1 MDADTGLAVIGAG
14 AMGSALLAGMV
25 AGGAVAASQA
35 RVYDVVDGVR
45 DRVCAAIGAS
55 PARTPE
61 DAVRGARVVLLCV
74 KPGQVA
80 EALGQA
86 SPALK
91 PGQTVISIA
100 AGVSTGTLEA
110 CLPAGV
116 PVVRAMPNIG
126 STVAMGAT
134 AICAGSSAG
143 PEHLELAQRLLETTG
158 RVWVAP
164 ERLMDAVT
172 ALSGSGIAYVF
183 VFIEAMADG
192 GVRAG
197 LPRDMAQAMAVQVV
211 AGAAAL
217 AARGDL
223 HPAALKDRVTSP
235 AGTTIEGIATLESS
249 GFRGGV
255 IAAVTAAAR
264 RSAELGRA

>member
-1 MDADTGLAVIGAG
+1 MDTDAGLAVIGAG
-14 AMGSALLAGMV
+14 AMGSALLTGMV
-25 AGGAVAASQA
+25 AGGAVAPARA
-35 RVYDVVDGVR
+35 RVYDVVGEAR
-45 DRVCAAIGAS
+45 DRLCAATAV
-55 PARTPE
+55 AAAQTLA
-61 DAVRGARVVLLCV
+61 DAVRGAEVVLLCV

-80 EALGQA
+80 EVLAEASRVLEPGQA
-86 SPALK
+86 VL
-91 PGQTVISIA
+91 SIA
-100 AGVSTGTLEA
+100 AGVPTVTLES
-110 CLPAGV
+110 CLPDGI

-134 AICAGSSAG
+134 AICPGASAG
-143 PEHLELAQRLLETTG
+143 REHLELARRLLETTG
-158 RVWVAP
+158 RVWVVP

-172 ALSGSGIAYVF
+172 AVSGSGIAYVF
-183 VFIEAMADG
+183 VFIEALADG

-197 LPRDMAQAMAVQVV
+197 LPRDVAQAMAAQAV

-217 AARGDL
+217 VARGDA

-235 AGTTIEGIATLESS
+235 AGTTIEGIAALESA

-255 IAAVTAAAR
+255 IAAVTAAAQ